1 MNETVGS
8 WYLRVRKARE
18 HAADAIEGYHPDD
31 DMTVELAFELVEKD
45 RRIAEL
51 EAELRTF
58 AAAGTAF
65 VDRIAELEAELAMEW
80 ASHAL
85 SGDDVADDI
94 YNRCEHA
101 GIGQSKEAT

>member
-51 EAELRTF
+51 EAGLRHIVKWCQQDSGMLTPCQILN
-58 AAAGTAF
+58 AIKRMCHDT
-65 VDRIAELEAELAMEW
+65 
-80 ASHAL
+80 L
-85 SGDDVADDI
+85 SG
-94 YNRCEHA
+94 ET
-101 GIGQSKEAT
+101 ET